1 MNTRGWGAD
10 RTPPRVP
17 ELRVQYQEERE
28 GTDRRKLSEEN
39 GIENDSVILSL
50 GVWVHGNSL
59 LR

>member
-1 MNTRGWGAD
+1 M
-10 RTPPRVP
+10 P
-17 ELRVQYQEERE
+17 ELRVQCQEERE

-50 GVWVHGNSL
+50 GVWVHGNRL

>member
-1 MNTRGWGAD
+1 M
-10 RTPPRVP
+10 P
-17 ELRVQYQEERE
+17 ELRVQCQEERE